1 MILRRLL
8 RRGPDAKLTA
18 RLIEILAQR
27 SVSARAAED
36 YLRITRDLTM
46 PAGTRAKAV
55 LELENAAPLTHLLA
69 TEVQG
74 AAAGHGPRMKVLGVH
89 LLVNRAALGPHWP
102 SGWQLPV
109 RAQPLDPPGGVGPPR
124 EFRWQASDASDAGT
138 AAAAE
143 LLAANERIQRRVI
156 GALREPSTMLFEIAP
171 SGEALRVAVHQ
182 SARSEPD
189 PTVVEAVLTVA
200 RALAE

>member
-27 SVSARAAED
+27 SVAARAAED
-36 YLRITRDLTM
+36 YLQITRSLTM

-55 LELENAAPLTHLLA
+55 LELLDAAPLTHLLA

-102 SGWQLPV
+102 SDWRLPV

-124 EFRWQASDASDAGT
+124 EFRWQSSDASDAST

-182 SARSEPD
+182 AARSEPD

>member
-36 YLRITRDLTM
+36 YLQITRDLTM

-55 LELENAAPLTHLLA
+55 LELEGAAPLTHLLA

-102 SGWQLPV
+102 SGWRLPV

-171 SGEALRVAVHQ
+171 AGEALRVAVHQ
-182 SARSEPD
+182 AARSEPD